1 MAVFTDAQLER
12 VVAELGKKNEILYN
26 FVQKYATN
34 SWAKLQAVVK
44 TGRANEIFS
53 IGDEFICK
61 YNYAG
66 TEYDWTW
73 VCADFRNVTLENG
86 DVVPG
91 MVLQSKYCSIE
102 SIVFDSPEQVEAD
115 EATAQEGVFYYGLT
129 GDTVQA
135 SSITLLNLNTG
146 DEIPY
151 SSYDKVFK
159 SSVYDTSK
167 NICQYGY
174 NRYKFSAVR
183 KWLNSDK
190 AVGEDWFGQLDHV
203 GQVRPS
209 NALTLAGFMAGLD
222 EDFLAVINPT
232 KIQVA
237 TNTVT
242 AGGATDVMYD
252 KFWLP
257 SVEEMFGSPQADGV
271 EGAYFPYWKNR
282 SGLTTRSNDAVDGRK
297 IVPINSTSAQICRL
311 RSALRGNSYYAWY
324 VSTSGSLGSS
334 YAYHAYRL
342 APACVIC

>member
-12 VVAELGKKNEILYN
+12 VVSELGKKNEILYN

-135 SSITLLNLNTG
+135 SSITLLNLNAG
-146 DEIPY
+146 DAIPY

-203 GQVRPS
+203 GQVKPT

-222 EDFLAVINPT
+222 DDFLAVINPT

-242 AGGATDVMYD
+242 DGGVTDVIYD

-257 SVEEMFGSPQADGV
+257 SIEEMFGVPQVEGV
-271 EGAYFPYWKNR
+271 EGNYFPYWKNR

-297 IVPINSTSAQICRL
+297 ILPINSTSSQYCRL
-311 RSALRGNSYYAWY
+311 RSAARSVSCLAWICY
-324 VSTSGSLGSS
+324 SSGTLASSNAHGSC
-334 YAYHAYRL
+334 RP